1 MDMLG
6 ISVYLKEEYREK
18 NAEWIRKTSSYG
30 FQSIFTSL
38 HIPEDNPD
46 TYKELLQE
54 LGALAKTHGMELLAD
69 VSPLS
74 LGHLGL
80 DWSTLPQL
88 LEWGLAGI
96 RVDYGFTAD
105 EIVSLTKIMK
115 TGINASTVSE
125 SELDSWIEKGLNVE
139 NVEAWHNF
147 YPRPETGLDLDFL
160 IERNV
165 MLKSKGI
172 TTMAFIPGND
182 TLRGPLYEGL
192 PTLEEHRNAPP
203 SLAAAQLKYSGFT
216 DKILI
221 GDPAVNEVTLKELR
235 LINKGIIPLT
245 IDLHSGSDYTSL
257 LNGIHTN
264 RMDPAR
270 DVIRSVESRSYAQ
283 NGVSISPFNQI
294 KRSIG
299 AVTVDNEYYGR
310 YSGELQIVKNEL
322 PEDDKVNVIGEVI
335 PEDLPLIQEIK
346 AGGKFQLLVRDKI

>member
-1 MDMLG
+1 MSMLG
-6 ISVYLKEEYREK
+6 ISVYLKEENRKK
-18 NAEWIRKTSSYG
+18 NAEWIEKASSHG
-30 FQSIFTSL
+30 FRSIFTSL

-54 LGALAKTHGMELLAD
+54 LGALARTHHMELLAD
-69 VSPLS
+69 VSPYS
-74 LGHLGL
+74 LKHLGL

-96 RVDYGFTAD
+96 RVDYGFTED
-105 EIVSLTKIMK
+105 EIVSLSKLMK

-160 IERNV
+160 IERNS
-165 MLKSKGI
+165 MLTSKGI
-172 TTMAFIPGND
+172 TTMAFIPGNE
-182 TLRGPLYEGL
+182 TLRGPLFEGL
-192 PTLEEHRNAPP
+192 PTLEQHRHASPVF
-203 SLAAAQLKYSGFT
+203 AAAQLKYSGFT

-221 GDPAVNEVTLKELR
+221 GDPSANEETLKELS
-235 LINKGIIPLT
+235 LINKGIIPISIELFT
-245 IDLHSGSDYTSL
+245 GSDYTSL
-257 LNGIHTN
+257 LTGIHTN

-283 NGVSISPFNQI
+283 KGIRIAPHNQI
-294 KRSIG
+294 ERRIG
-299 AVTVDNEYYGR
+299 SVTVDNEYYGR
-310 YSGELQIVKNEL
+310 YSGELQIVKKDL
-322 PEDDKVNVIGEVI
+322 QRDDKVNVIGEVI
-335 PEDLPLIQEIK
+335 PEHLPLIQEIK